1 MAGVFAMTEQE
12 KFECFGIPAH
22 VWVESFDMPLRKP
35 VGWFRRNWVYRE
47 VAMLGAEA
55 LPSPQTPSLKLV
67 R

>member
-1 MAGVFAMTEQE
+1 MTEQE

-22 VWVESFDMPLRKP
+22 VWAENGDSPARKP
-35 VGWFRRNWVYRE
+35 AGWFRRNWVYRE

-55 LPSPQTPSLKLV
+55 LPSPQGNILPLKLV